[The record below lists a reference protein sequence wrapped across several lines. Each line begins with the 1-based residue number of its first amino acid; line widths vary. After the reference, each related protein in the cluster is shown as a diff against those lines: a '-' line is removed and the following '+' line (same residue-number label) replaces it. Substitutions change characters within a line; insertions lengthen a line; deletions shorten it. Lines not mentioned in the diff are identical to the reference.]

1 MPRRAAE
8 SDIVAPLQHR
18 LILLRHGETEWSKS
32 GKHTGRTELELTD
45 HGREQAA
52 AAAETVTQLRLENPF
67 VVSSPRVRART
78 TAELAGLSIDEVNP
92 LISEWDYGDYE
103 GTTTEEI
110 RKAVPN
116 WLVWTHGCPGG
127 ETTAQ
132 VCERADRAIA
142 FALEHMQTRDVVFV
156 GHGHFSRAV
165 ITRWIEQPVYE
176 GIRFAMPAV
185 SIAVCGFEHGQRQ
198 LSALGLTGH
207 PDPAVST

>member
-1 MPRRAAE
+1 M
-8 SDIVAPLQHR
+8 APLQHR

-52 AAAETVTQLRLENPF
+52 AAAETLSQLRLENPF
-67 VVSSPRVRART
+67 VVSSPRLRART
-78 TAELAGLSIDEVNP
+78 TAELAGLSIDEVNE

-185 SIAVCGFEHGQRQ
+185 SIAVCGFEHGVRQ